1 MTLKS
6 PICLY
11 AAMLAGL
18 VFTAPLQAQETKQP
32 PKAEQ
37 PKQSLNADH
46 DHSHAG
52 SMPVGFH
59 EFRFFG
65 GDGKFYISHF
75 PMFSAI
81 HAFQY
86 IVEVDLDEESKQA
99 WLREEKDDFKR
110 ERRYQLSPYQ
120 KGKVSADRAEDE
132 HDWVLPDTLK
142 SGKSFT
148 GDIYYPR
155 GKERRVVSQNA
166 TVTVKGIV
174 WKQELNPQFPRPTA
188 LTYVLFGTPKAAF
201 LAHQISAPPK
211 PGKKETD
218 FDQVLSVEIMTSSK
232 ELSPVSAGKPVIVIG
247 KDNLEKNKLQPGQR
261 VSLSQLGNEKE
272 VIEVLV
278 KDELEMNQ
286 LETQR

>member
-1 MTLKS
+1 MSLGRKLGWGWTILATIVFAT
-6 PICLY
+6 PCLAQQQK
-11 AAMLAGL
+11 AA
-18 VFTAPLQAQETKQP
+18 LQDHPE
-32 PKAEQ
+32 
-37 PKQSLNADH
+37 H
-46 DHSHAG
+46 DHGG

-86 IVEVDLDEESKQA
+86 IVEVDLDEDSKQA

-120 KGKVSADRAEDE
+120 KGKVSADRSEDE
-132 HDWVLPDTLK
+132 DDWVLPDTLK

-148 GDIYYPR
+148 GDIYYLR
-155 GKERRVVSQNA
+155 GKERLVVSQNA
-166 TVTVKGIV
+166 TVTVKAIV
-174 WKQELNPQFPRPTA
+174 WKRELNPRFPRPTA

-218 FDQVLSVEIMTSSK
+218 FDQVLSVEIITAS
-232 ELSPVSAGKPVIVIG
+232 EQLSPVSAGKPVIVRD

-261 VSLSQLGNEKE
+261 VSLTLPGNEKE

-278 KDELEMNQ
+278 KDELQMHQ
-286 LETQR
+286 LTTQR